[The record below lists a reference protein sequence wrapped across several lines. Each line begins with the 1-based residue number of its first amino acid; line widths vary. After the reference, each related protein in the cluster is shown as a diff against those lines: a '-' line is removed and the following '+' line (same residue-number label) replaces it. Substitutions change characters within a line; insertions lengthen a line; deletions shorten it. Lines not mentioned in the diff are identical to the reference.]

1 MKSIILSNDQ
11 FNSLQQ
17 SIESIRATLAD
28 PKKSAAEKYLDN
40 QEFIILMKISKRTAQ
55 TWRLN
60 GTIAYS
66 QIGNK
71 VYYRLADVEALLQKH
86 YFQAVKGN

>member
-1 MKSIILSNDQ
+1 MKSIILSNEQ

-17 SIESIRATLAD
+17 SIETIKATIAD
-28 PKKSAAEKYLDN
+28 TKKSAAEKYIVN